1 MSCPSLKL
9 GSTQQ
14 WKWSRDVPMS
24 PIDGKNGWWS
34 RVVSFIVSFYFVI
47 VLQEETVL
55 RQTRL
60 NAASTIV
67 YNDDDLRQKNLV
79 WLLFLVSKARMKTA
93 VDAWFGFCYDH
104 HLLRFIYIKKLWIKP
119 CRTQNWDIWFFFMN
133 ESWLKTTVQVLAL

>member
-1 MSCPSLKL
+1 
-9 GSTQQ
+9 
-14 WKWSRDVPMS
+14 MS

-79 WLLFLVSKARMKTA
+79 
-93 VDAWFGFCYDH
+93 
-104 HLLRFIYIKKLWIKP
+104 
-119 CRTQNWDIWFFFMN
+119 
-133 ESWLKTTVQVLAL
+133 